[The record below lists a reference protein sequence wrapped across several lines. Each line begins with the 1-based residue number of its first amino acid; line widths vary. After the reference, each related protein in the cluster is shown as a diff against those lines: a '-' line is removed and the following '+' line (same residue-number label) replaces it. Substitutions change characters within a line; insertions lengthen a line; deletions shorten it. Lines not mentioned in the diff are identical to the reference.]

1 MDVPRSVLQQIKAV
15 GGDVNCPAGSLTMK
29 DIPGTPG
36 TLGSLLLRIGQFGF
50 ALGSLVMMATSPHFS
65 SFTAFCY
72 LVAAMGMQC
81 LWSFVMAILDSYA
94 LLIRRGL
101 RSPSIVS
108 LFAVGDW
115 VAATLSFAASCATAG
130 LAVLFEHD
138 LQWCGRTKC
147 VKYQV
152 ATSLAFASCIL
163 VTCSFLLIFWFLATE

>member
-115 VAATLSFAASCATAG
+115 CRDELKRGQTNTKARNILYPSLWSQKG
-130 LAVLFEHD
+130 L
-138 LQWCGRTKC
+138 
-147 VKYQV
+147 
-152 ATSLAFASCIL
+152 
-163 VTCSFLLIFWFLATE
+163 